1 MTALSKN
8 VYINKLDKVVDKY
21 DNTYHRAMKMK
32 PGNVTPA
39 TYIGYGVEHNDKE
52 SKNKVG
58 DHVRILI

>member
-39 TYIGYGVEHNDKE
+39 TYIG
-52 SKNKVG
+52 
-58 DHVRILI
+58 